1 MPVVAMSFELPKTQH
16 ALAAPEKWNQDW
28 ETLLKKGLI
37 TPRVCLSDL
46 TNTWRLGIDEMYH
59 SYSVLHSSTCEI
71 QYRVGVRAMHYYER
85 LETAWMNSTR
95 QERRKHVLIGMS
107 TVCSKARNLNDA
119 RGYCGD
125 YVRLEKLSREPATFL
140 DFLKTLILDDLSKVP
155 GTPRYIPH
163 AEWDRYSA
171 KIEKSGTEMEKICMR
186 YLIILRTKLI
196 YMVLEFSF
204 LSFLGEPLPEL
215 TVLKQRGGPEPD
227 DTAGIPLEV
236 LKKMRELNLGKQQS
250 KKVIKEDKIAQ
261 KARASKREVICTGCP
276 KMQGPGE
283 SFQQC
288 QRCKERMDRDIPY
301 CSRECQ
307 VNHWKHH
314 KIICGKPMNLETA
327 IASAI
332 PKVTPPGQE
341 PSSPNGEADG
351 ALSPNV
357 PPPKDGFKRSFALM
371 KHVQYLNKYP
381 KVDLVVRTGPAS
393 ANVTQIDIPYPPV
406 QSMFRIVRD
415 AAMTTGSLIAVAMV
429 CHYVAW
435 FFVAKGME
443 GTYDIDCIAEQMAKE
458 WETPVEELKRTVLEL
473 HEVYLEEPYNRP
485 PIMSNLDPRHWAAF
499 LAAGPL
505 DMEKRIVFK
514 D

>member
-1 MPVVAMSFELPKTQH
+1 MVIMPIVTTAFELPKTQH

-28 ETLLKKGLI
+28 ETLLKKGLV
-37 TPRVCLSDL
+37 TPRDCLYDL
-46 TNTWRLGIDEMYH
+46 VNTWRLGIDKMYNE
-59 SYSVLHSSTCEI
+59 YSGLLSSTCEV
-71 QYRVGVRAMHYYER
+71 QHRVGVRALQHYER

-107 TVCSKARNLNDA
+107 TVCSKAKNLNDA
-119 RGYCGD
+119 RGYCD
-125 YVRLEKLSREPATFL
+125 DHVRLEKLSREPATFL
-140 DFLKTLILDDLSKVP
+140 DLLKSLILDDLSKVP
-155 GTPRYIPH
+155 RTPRHIPH

-171 KIEKSGTEMEKICMR
+171 KIERSGTEMEKICMR
-186 YLIILRTKLI
+186 HLIILRTKLI
-196 YMVLEFSF
+196 YLVLEFSF
-204 LSFLGEPLPEL
+204 LSFLGEPFPEV
-215 TVLKQRGGPEPD
+215 TVSKGRGVHPD
-227 DTAGIPLEV
+227 YTAGIPLEV
-236 LKKMRELNLGKQQS
+236 SKKMRELNLGKQQS
-250 KKVIKEDKIAQ
+250 KKVNKEDKIAQ
-261 KARASKREVICTGCP
+261 KARASKRQVICTGCP

-283 SFQQC
+283 SFRQC

-314 KIICGKPMNLETA
+314 KIICGKPMNLETS

-332 PKVTPPGQE
+332 PKVTPPGQKL
-341 PSSPNGEADG
+341 NGEADG
-351 ALSPNV
+351 ALPPNV
-357 PPPKDGFKRSFALM
+357 PPPEDGFKRSFALM
-371 KHVQYLNKYP
+371 EHVQYLNKYP
-381 KVDLVVRTGPAS
+381 KLDLRIRTGPAS

-406 QSMFRIVRD
+406 QRMFRIVRD
-415 AAMTTGSLIAVAMV
+415 AAMTTGSSIAVAMV

-443 GTYDIDCIAEQMAKE
+443 GTYDIDCIARTDGEGVGDAGG
-458 WETPVEELKRTVLEL
+458 ELKRTVLEL

-485 PIMSNLDPRHWAAF
+485 PIMSTLDPRYWVAFCAAS
-499 LAAGPL
+499 PL